1 MAYYNFDDNVGGPD
15 PIYIKCQYCHGE
27 GPTRVESK
35 TATWRQRLNASMAG
49 TIMALTCCCPCS
61 LMCCCLPPL
70 WCCMMPLCGFKINKH
85 YCQSCGTRVYKVCC
99 PYYWCSHL
107 KLSVKLQRV
116 VFLILKLYLHLSIN
130 LSNVRTSPD
139 FRSPLHKRNWCC
151 IINEW
156 HFKHPKHIYFNWE
169 T

>member
-85 YCQSCGTRVYKVCC
+85 YCQGCGTRVYKVCC

-107 KLSVKLQRV
+107 KLSVKLQKV
-116 VFLILKLYLHLSIN
+116 VFLILKIISALVHKLVLFSLSVFRVSLASSVFHTVDPIFSFVEDS
-130 LSNVRTSPD
+130 LSSLWVT
-139 FRSPLHKRNWCC
+139 
-151 IINEW
+151 
-156 HFKHPKHIYFNWE
+156 
-169 T
+169 

>member
-116 VFLILKLYLHLSIN
+116 VFLILKIISALVHKLVLFSLSVFRVSLASSVFHTVDPIFSFVEDS
-130 LSNVRTSPD
+130 LSSLWVT
-139 FRSPLHKRNWCC
+139 
-151 IINEW
+151 
-156 HFKHPKHIYFNWE
+156 
-169 T
+169 